1 MTNTNDIGGKIF
13 EARCGAIKENLQEK
27 IEKNPFKSL
36 SEAVYEV
43 LLDEI
48 IHLDL
53 LPGTKLNEYKLANA
67 MGVSRTP
74 IREAIQMLEQIGF
87 AQRIPTKGAFVT
99 SFSPE
104 DYFKLC
110 DFRFLL
116 EPAAAGYAAINIT
129 DKELT
134 ILKNYADKLKLAYTE
149 GDIQN
154 IFHFENKFH
163 KHIILCS
170 KNPYIIDAYKN
181 IELKLKQYRLY
192 ITGENDLFEY
202 LSHEHDYIVTA
213 IELKNQAMAEAT
225 LRRHLGLLILK
236 AENDD
241 AIYTANNKI
250 IQKKLSRIEELK
262 TVL

>member
-1 MTNTNDIGGKIF
+1 MD
-13 EARCGAIKENLQEK
+13 ENY
-27 IEKNPFKSL
+27 PFRFTSRN
-36 SEAVYEV
+36 
-43 LLDEI
+43 
-48 IHLDL
+48 
-53 LPGTKLNEYKLANA
+53 KLNEYKLANA

-74 IREAIQMLEQIGF
+74 IRKPFKCSNKSALRNESLQ
-87 AQRIPTKGAFVT
+87 KGAFVT
-99 SFSPE
+99 FFSPE

-116 EPAAAGYAAINIT
+116 EPAAAGYCNHQYRKQRIDDT
-129 DKELT
+129 E
-134 ILKNYADKLKLAYTE
+134 KLRRQIKLAYTE

-170 KNPYIIDAYKN
+170 KNLYHRCIQKHR
-181 IELKLKQYRLY
+181 ELKLKQYRLY

-225 LRRHLGLLILK
+225 LRRHLELLILK

-250 IQKKLSRIEELK
+250 IQKA
-262 TVL
+262 VQN